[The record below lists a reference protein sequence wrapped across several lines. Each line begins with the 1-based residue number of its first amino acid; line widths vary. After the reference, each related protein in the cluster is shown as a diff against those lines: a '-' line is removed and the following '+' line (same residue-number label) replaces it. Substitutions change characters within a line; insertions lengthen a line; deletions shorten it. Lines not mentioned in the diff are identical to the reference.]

1 MDIDYKC
8 GVTSMDFERVTE
20 MLSQAYW
27 SPGIKIDEMKK
38 AAVNSALVIGAFSEE
53 DRQIAYGRVISDKT
67 RFAYLTDFYVD
78 MEFRK
83 KGICRKMVEL
93 VLAHPDLADV
103 YQWLLSQGSTRT
115 FENADS
121 KSLPVRWTFW
131 RSEAPAKRQM
141 SSSAK
146 TANTSTK
153 GDQLYL

>member
-93 VLAHPDLADV
+93 VLARPDLADV
-103 YQWLLSQGSTRT
+103 YQWLLVTGDAHGLYEKCGFKVITRPLD
-115 FENADS
+115 FMEI
-121 KSLPVRWTFW
+121 
-131 RSEAPAKRQM
+131 RSPRPKDR
-141 SSSAK
+141 
-146 TANTSTK
+146 
-153 GDQLYL
+153 

>member
-103 YQWLLSQGSTRT
+103 YQWLLVTGDAHGLYEKCGFKVITRPLD
-115 FENADS
+115 FMEI
-121 KSLPVRWTFW
+121 
-131 RSEAPAKRQM
+131 RSPRPKDR
-141 SSSAK
+141 
-146 TANTSTK
+146 
-153 GDQLYL
+153 

>member
-1 MDIDYKC
+1 MDIVYKC
-8 GVTSMDFERVTE
+8 GIGSMDFERVTE

-27 SPGIKIDEMKK
+27 SSDIKIDEIKK
-38 AAVNSALVIGAFSEE
+38 AAVNSALVIGAFSED

-103 YQWLLSQGSTRT
+103 YQWLLVTGDAHGLYEKCGFKIIARPLD
-115 FENADS
+115 FMEI
-121 KSLPVRWTFW
+121 
-131 RSEAPAKRQM
+131 RSPRPKDR
-141 SSSAK
+141 
-146 TANTSTK
+146 
-153 GDQLYL
+153 